1 MKKRL
6 LPVLL
11 VLLPFMVGGLCSD
24 SGGAGSDDGDGTGPT
39 SDLDIM
45 QACAV
50 DAVEDYGRILEGLW
64 HVLKE
69 TDQPSAYNPP
79 PGVTVNVATGVFEA
93 ELDLRDAAGSESEL
107 EGTTEPL
114 ADCADGMH
122 QGDVCV
128 FEWMVHIPE
137 SSDTIARG
145 TYSAIDMGLT
155 TPPNQTTAIRYTI
168 SRRETQ
174 LLASDECG
182 LIVDG
187 FDMMLR
193 PWDATRPVTSAMIN
207 FQTVTPRGTMDGSV
221 IGGATDSLATMT
233 LTYGTQSLECIAN
246 LYTWSVDCSQ

>member
-1 MKKRL
+1 MKRRL

-24 SGGAGSDDGDGTGPT
+24 SGGDGDGGGTEPT
-39 SDLDIM
+39 SDLALL
-45 QACAV
+45 QACTE
-50 DAVEDYGRILEGLW
+50 DGLEDYGRILEGLW

-69 TDQPSAYNPP
+69 TDQPSAYTLP
-79 PGVTVNVATGVFEA
+79 PGVTVNLGAGTFEA
-93 ELDLRDAAGSESEL
+93 ELDLRDGAGSESEL
-107 EGTTEPL
+107 EGTIEPL
-114 ADCADGMH
+114 SDCADGMH

-128 FEWMVHIPE
+128 FEWLVHIPA
-137 SSDTIARG
+137 SFDTIAKG
-145 TYSAIDMGLT
+145 TYSGVDMGLT

-193 PWDATRPVTSAMIN
+193 PWDEMTPVTSAMIN
-207 FQTVTPRGTMDGSV
+207 FQTITPRGTMNGSV
-221 IGGATDSLATMT
+221 IGSAADSLATMT
-233 LTYGTQSLECIAN
+233 LTYGSQNQECAVN
-246 LYTWSVDCSQ
+246 LFTWSVDCS